1 MSLVGNLE
9 DLGLGEILQIVS
21 LSRKSGHLSLISG
34 GREGKIVF
42 RHGQVVRASSSSFR
56 RNMGEILVEKGVI
69 DKGTLEKALATQQR
83 MDSRERLGSVLVK
96 QFGADAEVIDDV
108 VREQI
113 EKIVY
118 SLFTWSE
125 GTFDF
130 ELQDNDVNLDV
141 TSLDPLQFRL
151 DQGLN
156 PQFLAIEGSRI
167 VDEMRHRGEPV
178 VDGDVDEYED
188 DDSAHEA
195 NVDLAFDL
203 LQQMDE
209 APEAAVDAGLESRL
223 VVLVDDDGATRDS
236 MERLLGEKGYSCSPF
251 EKSEDALIYIDTVY
265 RAGRRPAVLVDLIM
279 PRMDGSG
286 ILGGLELLELIHTNF
301 QDLRVLAVADYN
313 NTDAERTVREM
324 GYPFLVKPRKS
335 SLDDA
340 EAMRSFGLGLF
351 AELKDFFAGRIP
363 EDSSDTVNLGDELRL
378 EMGEEPVSRTETEER
393 STGISLLRGI
403 LAELNN
409 PALGG
414 GITLLVLRF
423 ASEFMNRA
431 VIFIVKQ
438 DEVAGLGQFGIVDA
452 PGKADARV
460 RNIRIPLN
468 EESPFRQAVES
479 QMALKYKPD
488 VSQWNTYLFDR
499 LAGGVPDEY
508 FLGPIISEGK
518 VVALLYG
525 DNLPEK
531 RKIGDTDSLEIFL
544 SQAGMAMEKAL
555 LQRRLKEKNQEGN

>member
-21 LSRKSGHLSLISG
+21 LSRKSGHLSLNSG

-42 RHGQVVRASSSSFR
+42 RYGQVVRASSSSFR
-56 RNMGEILVEKGVI
+56 QTMGDILVERGVI
-69 DKGTLEKALATQQR
+69 DKAVLEKALEIQKG
-83 MDSRERLGSVLVK
+83 MDSRERLGSILVR
-96 QFGADAEVIDDV
+96 QFGADSGVIEDV

-113 EKIVY
+113 EKIIY
-118 SLFTWSE
+118 SLFTWAE
-125 GTFDF
+125 GTLDF
-130 ELQDNDVNLDV
+130 ELQDNDDNPDL
-141 TSLDPLQFRL
+141 TSLDPMQFWL

-167 VDEMRHRGEPV
+167 VDEMRHRGETAI
-178 VDGDVDEYED
+178 DGDPAGYD
-188 DDSAHEA
+188 DDSAHDA

-203 LQQMDE
+203 LQQAEESVQHAD
-209 APEAAVDAGLESRL
+209 AVEPESRT
-223 VVLVDDDGATRDS
+223 VVLVDDDGDTRES
-236 MERLLGEKGYSCSPF
+236 MERILCERDYSCASY
-251 EKSEDALIYIDTVY
+251 EKSEDALIYIDTAY
-265 RAGRRPAVLVDLIM
+265 RAGKRPVVVVDLIM

-301 QDLRVLAVADYN
+301 QDLPILVMADYN

-324 GYPFLVKPRKS
+324 GYPFLLKPRKA
-335 SLDDA
+335 SLDDV
-340 EAMRSFGLGLF
+340 ETMRSFELSLS
-351 AELKDFFAGRIP
+351 AELRRISAG
-363 EDSSDTVNLGDELRL
+363 ETADGASETVNLGDELRL
-378 EMGEEPVSRTETEER
+378 EMGEAPVPFSDTSER
-393 STGISLLRGI
+393 DTGISLLRGI
-403 LAELNN
+403 MTELNN

-414 GITLLVLRF
+414 GIILLVLRF

-438 DEVAGLGQFGIVDA
+438 EEIVGLGQFGIVDA

-468 EESPFRQAVES
+468 EESPFKQVVERQTAFKFPS
-479 QMALKYKPD
+479 AG
-488 VSQWNTYLFDR
+488 SHWNEYLFER
-499 LAGGVPDEY
+499 LAGGAPEEF
-508 FLGPIISEGK
+508 FLGPIVSEGK

-525 DNLPEK
+525 DTLPEL
-531 RKIGDTDSLEIFL
+531 RKVGDTDTLEIFL

-555 LQRRLKEKNQEGN
+555 LQRRLKEKSQEGN